1 MVNKKSKT
9 QTTKKR
15 IKTQYLLIA
24 AATIALGSILVFLI
38 SYAVAASYIGSTS
51 GIIVGLII
59 AILIAIV
66 ITYLFLKRIR
76 PQTVTGRRK

>member
-1 MVNKKSKT
+1 MANKKSKT
-9 QTTKKR
+9 QMTKQR

-38 SYAVAASYIGSTS
+38 SYAVAASYIGNTG
-51 GIIVGLII
+51 GIIIGLII
-59 AILIAIV
+59 ALLFAIV

>member
-9 QTTKKR
+9 QTTKQR

-38 SYAVAASYIGSTS
+38 SYAVAASYIGNTG

-59 AILIAIV
+59 ALLFAFV

>member
-1 MVNKKSKT
+1 MTNKKSKT
-9 QTTKKR
+9 QPTKQR

-38 SYAVAASYIGSTS
+38 SYAVAASYLGNTG
-51 GIIVGLII
+51 GIIAGLII
-59 AILIAIV
+59 GLLFAIV
-66 ITYLFLKRIR
+66 ITSLFLKRIK